1 MACHYCIFLVA
12 NGMNKLGNSGKF
24 WIGIIGVFV
33 LITLF
38 APLISPDSSEN
49 ANDQNLYLAKQKP
62 LSQAFIITKGDSV
75 FFANKL
81 ETEPNSKV
89 SFVSIADNHKTTI
102 KPDGV
107 EEKFYWLG
115 TDKFGRDLLSRL
127 LGGAR
132 ISLSVG
138 FLAVCIS
145 LFFGLTLGLVA
156 GYFGGWPDKIIS
168 WVINVVWSIPTL
180 LLVIGLTVAFGKGLF
195 QVFIAV
201 GLTMWIELAR
211 VTRGQVISLKEKE
224 FVIAA
229 KLLGMPQIKIFWRYI
244 LPQLT
249 GVILVLS
256 AANFS
261 TAILLEAGLSF
272 LGIGAQIP
280 TPTWGGIIKNHFS
293 LISTEYAFI
302 PLLAGGCI
310 MMCVMAFMQMSN
322 ALQQFFDKR
331 SQ

>member
-1 MACHYCIFLVA
+1 
-12 NGMNKLGNSGKF
+12 MNKLGNNGKF
-24 WIGIIGVFV
+24 WIAIIGVFI
-33 LITLF
+33 LITLL
-38 APLISPDSSEN
+38 APFISPDKTEN

-62 LSQAFIITKGDSV
+62 FSSAYVITKADSLFYAQEIRQV
-75 FFANKL
+75 
-81 ETEPNSKV
+81 SDSMI
-89 SFVSIADNHKTTI
+89 SFVSLANNAKRILKADNIERKT
-102 KPDGV
+102 
-107 EEKFYWLG
+107 YWLG
-115 TDKFGRDLLSRL
+115 SDKFGRDLLSRL

-132 ISLSVG
+132 ISLAVG

-145 LFFGLTLGLVA
+145 LFFGLSLGLIA

-168 WVINVVWSIPTL
+168 WIINVVWSVPTL

-224 FVIAA
+224 FVISA
-229 KLLGMPQIKIFWRYI
+229 KLLGVPKIKIFWRYI

-302 PLLAGGCI
+302 PLFAGACI

>member
-1 MACHYCIFLVA
+1 M
-12 NGMNKLGNSGKF
+12 GKLGRSGKI
-24 WIGIIGVFV
+24 WISVIAAFV
-33 LITLF
+33 MLAVL
-38 APLISPDSSEN
+38 APFISPDKSEN
-49 ANDQNLYLAKQKP
+49 ANAQNLYFAKLKP
-62 LSQAFIITKGDSV
+62 FSKVYTIHTSDSV
-75 FFANKL
+75 FYANTI
-81 ETEPNSKV
+81 ETNGNTV
-89 SFVSIADNHKTTI
+89 SFIAISDDAAHTYDLQSATTSSQTF
-102 KPDGV
+102 V
-107 EEKFYWLG
+107 LG

-132 ISLSVG
+132 ISLAVG

-145 LFFGLTLGLVA
+145 LFFGLSLGLIA

-168 WVINVVWSIPTL
+168 WIINVVWSIPTL

-224 FVIAA
+224 FVISA
-229 KLLGMPQIKIFWRYI
+229 KLIGVPQIKIFWRYI

-293 LISTEYAFI
+293 LISTEFAFI
-302 PLLAGGCI
+302 PLIAGACI
-310 MMCVMAFMQMSN
+310 MMVVMAFMQMSN
-322 ALQQFFDKR
+322 ALQFYFDKR
-331 SQ
+331 NQ

>member
-1 MACHYCIFLVA
+1 
-12 NGMNKLGNSGKF
+12 MNKLGKNGKF
-24 WIGIIGVFV
+24 WIGAILVFV
-33 LITLF
+33 LMTLF
-38 APLISPDSSEN
+38 SPIISPDKSEN
-49 ANDQNLYLAKQKP
+49 ANNQNLYLAKIKP
-62 LSQAFIITKGDSV
+62 GSRVFTIQTDDSS
-75 FFANKL
+75 FFATRIHQF
-81 ETEPNSKV
+81 ETST
-89 SFVSIADNHKTTI
+89 SFEALNDGQSRTVFGAEI
-102 KPDGV
+102 KSN
-107 EEKFYWLG
+107 YYLLG

-132 ISLSVG
+132 ISLAVG

-145 LFFGLTLGLVA
+145 LFFGLSLGLIA
-156 GYFGGWPDKIIS
+156 GYFGGLPDKIIS
-168 WVINVVWSIPTL
+168 WIINVVWSVPTL

-224 FVIAA
+224 FVISA
-229 KLLGMPQIKIFWRYI
+229 KLLGIPKIKIFWRYI

-331 SQ
+331 SL

>member
-1 MACHYCIFLVA
+1 
-12 NGMNKLGNSGKF
+12 MNKLGNNGKF
-24 WIGIIGVFV
+24 WIGAIAI
-33 LITLF
+33 F
-38 APLISPDSSEN
+38 ALLAILAPVISPDRSEN
-49 ANDQNLYLAKQKP
+49 ANSQNLYLAKTSP
-62 LSQAFIITKGDSV
+62 F
-75 FFANKL
+75 
-81 ETEPNSKV
+81 
-89 SFVSIADNHKTTI
+89 TTI
-102 KPDGV
+102 YSIHYGDNIFYTTEFAELASNELRFKALNDGNTRTLLPDTM
-107 EEKFYWLG
+107 EQQLYILG

-132 ISLSVG
+132 ISLAVG

-145 LFFGLTLGLVA
+145 LFFGLSLGLIA
-156 GYFGGWPDKIIS
+156 GYFGGWPDKVIS
-168 WVINVVWSIPTL
+168 WIINVVWSVPTL

>member
-1 MACHYCIFLVA
+1 
-12 NGMNKLGNSGKF
+12 MNKLGNSGKF
-24 WIGIIGVFV
+24 WIGAIAVFV
-33 LITLF
+33 VLALL
-38 APLISPDSSEN
+38 APFISPDRSEN
-49 ANDQNLYLAKQKP
+49 ANTQNLYLAKLKP
-62 LSQAFIITKGDSV
+62 FSKAFTITKGDSV
-75 FFANKL
+75 FYTTHINKESEFIRFEAL
-81 ETEPNSKV
+81 NDNTIRSIIPDDITEV
-89 SFVSIADNHKTTI
+89 TFV
-102 KPDGV
+102 
-107 EEKFYWLG
+107 LG

-132 ISLSVG
+132 ISLAVG

-145 LFFGLTLGLVA
+145 LFLGLSLGLIA

-168 WVINVVWSIPTL
+168 WIINVVWSVPTL

-224 FVIAA
+224 FVVSA
-229 KLLGMPQIKIFWRYI
+229 KLMGIPKIKIFWRYI

-310 MMCVMAFMQMSN
+310 MLCVMAFMQMSN

-331 SQ
+331 SV

>member
-1 MACHYCIFLVA
+1 MKQI
-12 NGMNKLGNSGKF
+12 GNNGKF
-24 WIGIIGVFV
+24 WMALIGVF
-33 LITLF
+33 IAIAIF
-38 APLISPDSSEN
+38 APFISPDKSEN
-49 ANDQNLYLAKQKP
+49 ANLQNLYLAKLKP
-62 LSQAFIITKGDSV
+62 FTTAYTINYGDSI
-75 FFANKL
+75 FYTKNLSASSNKIEFISSSDGL
-81 ETEPNSKV
+81 LRKLDRSNV
-89 SFVSIADNHKTTI
+89 TTNTQ
-102 KPDGV
+102 
-107 EEKFYWLG
+107 FYFLG

-127 LGGAR
+127 IGGAR
-132 ISLSVG
+132 ISLLVG

-145 LFFGLTLGLVA
+145 LVFGLSLGLLA
-156 GYFGGWPDKIIS
+156 GYFGGALDKIIS
-168 WVINVVWSIPTL
+168 WIINVIWSVPTL

-224 FVIAA
+224 FVLGA
-229 KLLGMPQIKIFWRYI
+229 KLLGIPKFKIFTRYI

-302 PLLAGGCI
+302 PILAGSCI
-310 MMCVMAFMQMSN
+310 MLCVMAFMQMSN
-322 ALQQFFDKR
+322 ALQAYFDKR
-331 SQ
+331 S